1 MTKSNV
7 RPAWWLNAGAVMPKV
22 EWAYV
27 QERYL
32 DLDVNDVVQVVFD
45 CYPILQVTPMRRRLK
60 GGHTGTYC
68 IKYDMTVPRPVKIA
82 DLFKDEDMCLFDIGE
97 DPESIVD
104 YDRNIDS
111 YDYPFVLSIDCMHNE
126 WLDYKREL
134 FRTS

>member
-60 GGHTGTYC
+60 GGHTDTYR

-82 DLFKDEDMCLFDIGE
+82 DLFRDEDMCPFDNGIDPDDVLDVVMEIGTYDHPFILTD
-97 DPESIVD
+97 DPL
-104 YDRNIDS
+104 Y
-111 YDYPFVLSIDCMHNE
+111 NE